1 MDDSDKYLI
10 RIQELEGDLDQRELE
25 LSLLREIVDLIGSE
39 YNLQTVYEHVAMR
52 ARKLLRAET
61 VLIPVLDKDHQT
73 YTYQAADGE
82 YADELEG
89 QELPIEIGV
98 CGWVFRNRKVW
109 WRGVL
114 EELNENERNR
124 WEKEAGTLILVPLV
138 GKQHFLGGIAA
149 INKID
154 KDEFSKRDLDMLK
167 LFAGQVSFAIDNAI
181 FFNELNDAKQSAEAF
196 RNKLESAN
204 KRLTTAN
211 EDLRKLAVHD
221 PLTGLPNRTL
231 IMDRLQQGVLGAKRN
246 TEHLALLMI
255 DLDQFKIVND
265 TLGHLVG
272 DHLLTC
278 VGQRFQR
285 TLREVDTLGRLGGDE
300 FAVVVPETDLE
311 SIALVAS
318 KLQSVLQTPVTVEGN
333 SFSIGASIGIALYP
347 EHGEDPATLLRHA
360 DKAMYVAKRNKDDY
374 AFYCNE
380 FDEQNPGSLAL
391 ISDMRTAISDGTIDI
406 ALQPK
411 FDFRS
416 GLVTGV
422 EALARWTHHEKGFIS
437 PVDFIPMLESTGL
450 IKPFTLLILEKSIRE
465 CMKCRAL
472 GYDLS
477 IAVNLSMHNLR
488 DSNLPDQIAD
498 LLSRYRME
506 RNVLML
512 EITESTIMSNPEHT
526 MEILSKL
533 ESMGIKL
540 SIDDFGTGYS
550 SLSHLKKLPVHQL
563 KIDRAFV
570 KDVTTDNDDAVIV
583 KSTIDLAHNLGLET
597 VAEGIET
604 KDVLDAIKQAG
615 CDIAQGYLISKPLY
629 PDDLL
634 KFLEAGDWP
643 IRSIKQKN
651 TEPVY

>member
-25 LSLLREIVDLIGSE
+25 LNLLREIVDLIGSE

-82 YADELEG
+82 YADELQG

>member
-1 MDDSDKYLI
+1 MADSTTNLNHI
-10 RIQELEGDLDQRELE
+10 HQLESELDRRELE
-25 LSLLREIVDLIGSE
+25 LSLLREIVELISSEFDLQS
-39 YNLQTVYEHVAMR
+39 VYQRVAQR
-52 ARKLLRAET
+52 ARELINAET
-61 VLIPVLDKDHQT
+61 VLIPVLSDDQQH
-73 YTYQAADGE
+73 YTYMAADGE
-82 YADELEG
+82 YADELVA

-98 CGWVFRNRKVW
+98 CGWVFRNRKAW

-114 EELNENERNR
+114 EELSENERNR

-138 GKQHFLGGIAA
+138 GKRHFLGGIAA

-154 KDEFSKRDLDMLK
+154 QDEFSKRDLDMLK

-181 FFNELNDAKQSAEAF
+181 IFNELNEAKITAEAF
-196 RNKLESAN
+196 RSELESTN
-204 KRLTTAN
+204 TRLTQAN
-211 EDLRKLAVHD
+211 EDLRELAVHD

-246 TEHLALLMI
+246 GENLALLMI

-265 TLGHLVG
+265 TLGHHVG

-278 VGQRFQR
+278 IGQRFQR

-311 SIALVAS
+311 SSALVAS
-318 KLQSVLQTPVTVEGN
+318 KLQAVLQTPVTVEGH

-347 EHGEDPATLLRHA
+347 DHGQDPTGLLKHA
-360 DKAMYVAKRNKDDY
+360 DTAMYVAKRNRDDY
-374 AFYCNE
+374 AFYCDE
-380 FDEQNPGSLAL
+380 FDDHSTDRLAL
-391 ISDMRTAISDGTIDI
+391 ISDLRTAISEAAIDI

-411 FDFRS
+411 FDLRT
-416 GLVTGV
+416 GMVTGA
-422 EALARWTHHEKGFIS
+422 EALARWTQPGKGLIS
-437 PVDFIPMLESTGL
+437 PVEFIPILESTGL

-465 CMKCRAL
+465 CMKYRAL

-488 DSNLPDQIAD
+488 DGHLPDQIAD
-498 LLSRYRME
+498 LLARYKME
-506 RNVLML
+506 RDVLVL

-526 MEILSKL
+526 MEVLSKL
-533 ESMGIKL
+533 ENMGLRL

-550 SLSHLKKLPVHQL
+550 SLSYLKKLPVHQL
-563 KIDRAFV
+563 KIDRSFV
-570 KDVTTDNDDAVIV
+570 KDMTVSNDDAVIV
-583 KSTIDLAHNLGLET
+583 RSTIDLAHNLGLVT

-604 KDVLDAIKQAG
+604 LDVLNAVKAAG

-629 PDDLL
+629 PEAFL
-634 KFLEAGDWP
+634 KFLENGEWP
-643 IRSIKQKN
+643 VRAVAQAKAAK
-651 TEPVY
+651 VY